1 MGNECWSAVAKW
13 SYFSHYIYCGVPF
26 KEEEEEEAKQK
37 RRYRSASSRRTLSFK
52 LDRAQKVC
60 LLFWLGSHVTRWW
73 FSAPT
78 VFSAAIGCWPYLYT
92 PAHSFFPP
100 FSRRRRRKTPNTTS
114 MSSTLLEGE
123 TGKTWTC
130 CFDSS
135 FSRFRFFNGLS
146 GLDWHH
152 LNIVRKKCIWVASAN
167 GSA

>member
-92 PAHSFFPP
+92 PAHSFFPLFREEEEERLQTP
-100 FSRRRRRKTPNTTS
+100 PPCRRHCSRVKLERLGLVVL
-114 MSSTLLEGE
+114 TL
-123 TGKTWTC
+123 
-130 CFDSS
+130 
-135 FSRFRFFNGLS
+135 
-146 GLDWHH
+146 H
-152 LNIVRKKCIWVASAN
+152 LAVFVFLMDFPDLIGII
-167 GSA
+167 